1 MKENSCSQGTS
12 GRLFLSLHSFVI
24 RLKPREDYKRE
35 NEDFERNGRPEV
47 VDGEWADGDWKK
59 NMKKQES
66 PIAHHPPRLKP
77 SHHQRLLD

>member
-47 VDGEWADGDWKK
+47 VDGERLIAI
-59 NMKKQES
+59 NRPRPEAES
-66 PIAHHPPRLKP
+66 PSTSLGLVLGR
-77 SHHQRLLD
+77 

>member
-47 VDGEWADGDWKK
+47 VDGEAFKRPRPEA
-59 NMKKQES
+59 ES
-66 PIAHHPPRLKP
+66 PSTSLGLVLGR
-77 SHHQRLLD
+77 